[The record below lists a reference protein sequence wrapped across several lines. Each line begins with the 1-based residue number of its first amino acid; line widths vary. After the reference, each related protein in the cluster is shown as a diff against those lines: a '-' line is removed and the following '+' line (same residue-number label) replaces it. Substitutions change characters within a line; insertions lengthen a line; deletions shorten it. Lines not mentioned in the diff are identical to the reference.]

1 MIQSFKQG
9 IVDAP
14 IDIGILDRDDLMTQT
29 GEKRWRRRS
38 ELAQP
43 DPKPSLLEKLVEY
56 DRSAKSALGK
66 RRKEMIDADT

>member
-1 MIQSFKQG
+1 
-9 IVDAP
+9 
-14 IDIGILDRDDLMTQT
+14 MTQT